1 MSITDD
7 LEMKVTNTLTLILLC
22 AIVQVGHPNEK
33 TETDPVELKPQPNEE
48 NAFSESE
55 ALESLLIIEGMGSV
69 GTGFLTEIKGKI
81 FAVTNL
87 HVISGFGD
95 PKNPSV
101 SIKTVQNEKLK
112 IKNVFGAEDHDI
124 ALIQFSDSESFRD
137 RALDFKNNI
146 QEFVESGNKIQ
157 VPGNSKGGGVVL
169 WTPGEIK
176 GIGSTEIEHTAPTYS
191 GNSGSPIIH
200 LETGLVIG
208 VHTWAM
214 LNPIKDHLER
224 ALRENPDSAISG
236 DTRHFAFRLDTPRN
250 WYSIDLREFQKQ
262 AAQLREWEEERQLVV
277 GFIRS
282 FLGYDPEIN
291 WRTDNRLKSIETD
304 FIETAQQL
312 STGRRDFVGTDG
324 VYDYYSI
331 SRVIH
336 PEERARLRRKV
347 LGKLHNYID
356 AVDKK
361 KAFER
366 GRIYPFLRN
375 DYQSEVDGAEW
386 LTKYLQENKKFLSD

>member
-1 MSITDD
+1 
-7 LEMKVTNTLTLILLC
+7 MKAKEILILILLFGMGQI
-22 AIVQVGHPNEK
+22 AHSE
-33 TETDPVELKPQPNEE
+33 EESVEEE
-48 NAFSESE
+48 QGTQESEESAFSENE
-55 ALESLLIIEGMGSV
+55 AVESLLIIEGMGSV
-69 GTGFLTEIKGKI
+69 GTGFLAEIKGKVL
-81 FAVTNL
+81 AVTNL

-112 IKNVFGAEDHDI
+112 IENVFGAEDHDI
-124 ALIQFSDSESFRD
+124 ALIQFSNSDAFRN
-137 RALDFKNNI
+137 RALPFKPDI
-146 QEFVESGNKIQ
+146 QKFVKSSDKIQ

-176 GIGSTEIEHTAPTYS
+176 GIGATEIEHTAPTYS

-262 AAQLREWEEERQLVV
+262 AVQLREWEEERQLVV

-291 WRTDNRLKSIETD
+291 WRTDNRLKSFETD

-324 VYDYYSI
+324 VYDYYSTY
-331 SRVIH
+331 RVIH

-347 LGKLHNYID
+347 LGQLHNYID